1 MKYFSFKNYTEMKKI
16 VLILMV
22 ILCVAVSCQDAVTIT
37 KELKQSSVTLN
48 DNNLSTGKTAELL
61 LVMDK
66 NWPEEVQDTIYSLLQ
81 KPQVGLPQEES
92 LFSIYHINNDLFK
105 GDFTRRANI
114 VYIDVNA
121 SYTEAECKTEKNPWS
136 KPQIYAHICAPTK
149 EAAITCLAANRDQIL
164 DAMFDNDIAKL
175 QMVQAKTPNVEL
187 QDYIQKKFGILMTV
201 PQEYEIGREGDDFLW
216 LLYRTKKNDRF
227 IMIYTSPNKKLTREA
242 MIIKRNYITS
252 KYIEGETKDI
262 HPKITE
268 YANYPL
274 HQPLKIWSKEGAEL
288 RGLWETTNDY
298 MGGPFYQFSFININ
312 GECVTID
319 GSVYAPEEKKRV
331 YMRQVEAIVKSVK

>member
-1 MKYFSFKNYTEMKKI
+1 
-16 VLILMV
+16 
-22 ILCVAVSCQDAVTIT
+22 
-37 KELKQSSVTLN
+37 
-48 DNNLSTGKTAELL
+48 
-61 LVMDK
+61 
-66 NWPEEVQDTIYSLLQ
+66 
-81 KPQVGLPQEES
+81 
-92 LFSIYHINNDLFK
+92 
-105 GDFTRRANI
+105 
-114 VYIDVNA
+114 
-121 SYTEAECKTEKNPWS
+121 
-136 KPQIYAHICAPTK
+136 
-149 EAAITCLAANRDQIL
+149 
-164 DAMFDNDIAKL
+164 
-175 QMVQAKTPNVEL
+175 
-187 QDYIQKKFGILMTV
+187 
-201 PQEYEIGREGDDFLW
+201 
-216 LLYRTKKNDRF
+216 
-227 IMIYTSPNKKLTREA
+227 MIYTSPNKKLTREA

>member
-1 MKYFSFKNYTEMKKI
+1 MKKI

-22 ILCVAVSCQDAVTIT
+22 IFCVAVSCQDAVTIT
-37 KELKQSSVTLN
+37 KELKQSSVTLK
-48 DNNLSTGKTAELL
+48 DDNLSTGKTAELL
-61 LVMDK
+61 LVMNK
-66 NWPEEVQDTIYSLLQ
+66 QWPDEVKDTIYTLLQ
-81 KPQVGLPQEES
+81 KPQLGLPQAEPI
-92 LFSIYHINNDLFK
+92 FSIYHINPDLFT

-114 VYIDVNA
+114 VYIDVNN
-121 SYTEAECKTEKNPWS
+121 SYTEAECKIEKNPWS
-136 KPQIYAHICAPTK
+136 KPQIYAHICAPTQ
-149 EAAITCLAANRDQIL
+149 ADAITCLALNRDRIL
-164 DAMFDNDIAKL
+164 ETMFDNDIAKL
-175 QMVQAKTPNVEL
+175 QVVQSRNANVEL

-242 MIIKRNYITS
+242 MMIKRNYITS

-312 GECVTID
+312 GECITID
-319 GSVYAPEEKKRV
+319 GSVYAPEDKKRV